1 MGTFR
6 WLLLCGCLSGLG
18 IELAAAGNPDGG
30 APAELVR
37 VRATADLWLSDGN
50 PRQRN
55 SNAGKSPQLKLRNIR
70 DLALIRFDT
79 RAIQGREILDASLFL
94 HRIGNDS
101 LRYLRVSTV
110 NQDWEEGRGET
121 PDRPADGATFT
132 SADAKPGVERPWAWP
147 GSSVADVIMSA
158 GNSVGCWAERK
169 DLSGGWIS
177 IALSP
182 QVIYALAI
190 GDSDGL
196 AVMDGGN
203 PADQENVFSSCQVE
217 GYEPYLEV
225 SLGAPLTA
233 VPAQPAVTAEP
244 APERAHLRSGA
255 IRVAIEPAE
264 NVSCWRVQLDGQPV
278 ARWRIKHPPRG
289 KPAIFFLEDLP
300 PQRDHELDIVAVSPG
315 GRVSPTARL
324 KVRSSKA
331 LSLDLALGV
340 IEPPPAAEAAPLED
354 RVLRVWPLPGLVKI
368 DPETT
373 EVLCDDLGAAGP
385 GPARPDALAN
395 AVWNGKKV
403 HLFGARGEYVSFQ
416 LCLEHLGQ
424 ERLCSVQVRPQPLY
438 GPGDA
443 KIGADNVELYQNWY
457 ARNLLGQ
464 WQPAYCVPIKPQT
477 SMSIPDRTGRIPQ
490 QRNQTVYV
498 DVYVPKHAKPGT
510 YAGSVVVTAEP
521 DLELEVPVSLEV
533 LNLTLPDRL
542 SFWPELNA
550 YRIPD
555 RSLEYY
561 RLAHRH
567 RLVLNCWAWRP
578 QVSGSGRTIRVH
590 WDEYD
595 RCAGPLLSGEAF
607 ADGRRGG
614 VPVECMYLPFE
625 DSWPTPLSKKS
636 YRYRGYWPKKGDD
649 PGRIVEHYLTAP
661 PIDQALSEEYREAIV
676 AVQRQF
682 IEHFGDKGYTQ
693 TEMQYFLGG
702 KVTNRVHFGTNTWW
716 TTDEPYYWDDW
727 LALQYVLQLWAAGR
741 GSADPR
747 VWAARADIS
756 RPQWQGRSLGG
767 LVDAAYFGAGGFG
780 NPAMVRRCR
789 ILGQDTG
796 LNVRAYGS
804 ASQDGLSNT
813 ENVTMLLSAWAD
825 GADAFLAWQTLGS
838 EASLEQNDAGSA
850 GGNALLVPGVRFGQ
864 AVVGDIRLKAFRDG
878 QQLIEYLTLLSERYR
893 LTREQVKTMVHEATR
908 PQSDSSRAR
917 PIDDADAIRLAGLSA
932 WHVQQ
937 LRRRVADLL
946 VR

>member
-1 MGTFR
+1 MENLR
-6 WLLLCGCLSGLG
+6 WLLVCGCLGLAAG
-18 IELAAAGNPDGG
+18 AAAGAGPDDK
-30 APAELVR
+30 APTELVR
-37 VRATADLWLSDGN
+37 VRATADLCLTDGN

-55 SNAGKSPQLKLRNIR
+55 TNAGHAPQLKLRNIR

-79 RAIQGREILDASLFL
+79 RALQGREILDASLFL
-94 HRIGNDS
+94 HRIGADS

-110 NQDWEEGRGET
+110 NQDWEEGRAET

-132 SADAKPGVERPWAWP
+132 LADAKPGVERPWAWP

-158 GNSVGCWAERK
+158 GNSAGCWAERK
-169 DLSGGWIS
+169 ELPGGWIS
-177 IALSP
+177 IPLSP
-182 QVIYALAI
+182 QVVQALAI

-203 PADQENVFSSCQVE
+203 PADQENVFSSCQVP
-217 GYEPYLEV
+217 GHEPYLEV
-225 SLGAPLTA
+225 SLGAPRTA
-233 VPAQPAVTAEP
+233 VPAQPMVTAEP

-255 IRVAIEPAE
+255 IRVTIEAAE
-264 NVSCWRVQLDGQPV
+264 NVACWRLQLDDGPV
-278 ARWRIKHPPRG
+278 ARWRVKHPARG
-289 KPAIFFLEDLP
+289 KPTVFYLDDLP
-300 PQRDHELDIVAVSPG
+300 PQREHQLDVVAVSPG

-324 KVRSSKA
+324 KVQSSKA

-340 IEPPPAAEAAPLED
+340 IEPLPAAEARPLED

-373 EVLCDDLGAAGP
+373 EVLCDDLGTTGP
-385 GPARPDALAN
+385 GPLRPENLVN
-395 AVWNGKKV
+395 AVWNGKNV

-416 LCLEHLGQ
+416 LCLENLGPK
-424 ERLCSVQVRPQPLY
+424 RLASIQVRPQPLY

-443 KIGADNVELYQNWY
+443 KIGAENVELYQNWC

-464 WQPAYCVPIKPQT
+464 WQPAYCVPLKPQAPVA
-477 SMSIPDRTGRIPQ
+477 IPDATGRIPE

-498 DVYVPKHAKPGT
+498 DLYIPNSAKPGQ

-521 DLELEVPVSLEV
+521 DIELEVPIALEV

-561 RLAHRH
+561 RLAQRH

-578 QVSGSGRTIRVH
+578 QVTGAGRSIRVQ
-590 WDEYD
+590 WEAYD
-595 RCAGPLLSGEAF
+595 RCAGPLLTGEAF
-607 ADGRRGG
+607 AGERRGG

-661 PIDQALSEEYREAIV
+661 PIDQGFSSEYREALV
-676 AVQRQF
+676 AVQQQF
-682 IEHFGDKGYTQ
+682 IEHFRDKGYTQ
-693 TEMQYFLGG
+693 TEMQFFLGG
-702 KVTNRVHFGTNTWW
+702 KVSNRVQFGTNTWW

-727 LALQYVLQLWAAGR
+727 LALQYFLQIWAAGR

-780 NPAMVRRCR
+780 GPAMLRRCR
-789 ILGQDTG
+789 TLSQDAG

-813 ENVTMLLSAWAD
+813 ENVTTLLSAWAD
-825 GADAFLAWQTLGS
+825 GADAFLAWQALGS
-838 EASLEQNDAGSA
+838 EASLEQNDAAAA

-864 AVVGDIRLKAFRDG
+864 AVVGDMRLKAFRDG

-893 LTREQVKTMVHEATR
+893 LTREQVKTMLHEATR
-908 PQSDSSRAR
+908 PQSDPSRAR
-917 PIDDADAIRLAGLSA
+917 PIDDADTIRLAGLNG
-932 WHVQQ
+932 WQIQQ